1 MLYITTFDLY
11 VSHFSTTVYIQDET
25 EEDLYPPVV
34 ENGALQYFGPSIE
47 EGENYRPGGLAEQ
60 MLGDLVITHL

>member
-1 MLYITTFDLY
+1 MLYITTFALY
-11 VSHFSTTVYIQDET
+11 VLHFSTFQDET

-60 MLGDLVITHL
+60 MLGDLVIIHV